1 MTMTRASGY
10 RQPRGWANTKARVL
24 ERDAGVCHVCGN
36 HGADQV
42 DHVIP
47 VSQGGSHDD
56 ANLAAIHSWP
66 CHSSKTAREARA
78 STKRYTATVKRPAQP
93 HPGLVDRHP
102 RGSVPPRVLALRE
115 VNDRQAE
122 RTSPASF
129 RPSLAVTR

>member
-66 CHSSKTAREARA
+66 CHSSRPRVSSSLDEAIHGDRQATGAA
-78 STKRYTATVKRPAQP
+78 SPWTGRRT
-93 HPGLVDRHP
+93 P
-102 RGSVPPRVLALRE
+102 RGSVPKVLALRE

-122 RTSPASF
+122 RTSPRVSAHHW
-129 RPSLAVTR
+129 R